1 MSNKKIGNSY
11 ALLINIVFFIFIT
24 LAGILTVYFL
34 GIYLMDFLKSTNIW
48 LPILLFFVTYSL
60 SHLARIIRL
69 YTILVQNR
77 SGFKQFIY
85 IYLITSWVNL
95 IIPFKLGEIFR
106 VSEFTKFSD
115 SLKKSIVS
123 IWIERFLDSIILCIT
138 ILSVFI
144 LNKGSIQFLPLV
156 LIVVLF
162 ISFSLFFFFEFPYT
176 YKHLNTLL
184 IKRVTTK
191 KGIYLL
197 KVVEFLKT
205 VHENTK
211 LLIRGKASILL
222 FMTILIWTLELLS
235 IAVLFGS
242 INLNSILER
251 LVLLLN
257 NVFLSQNI
265 FGAISTYNI
274 LSIII
279 LTMFSLIALPK
290 ILHHRTNEVKKHY
303 KNKSLFNYKINNK
316 RDLQDYGDDF
326 YG

>member
-1 MSNKKIGNSY
+1 MRNKKIGDSY
-11 ALLINIVFFIFIT
+11 VLLINIVFFIFIT
-24 LAGILTVYFL
+24 LAGVLTVYFH
-34 GIYLMDFLKSTNIW
+34 GIYLMDFLKSANIL
-48 LPILLFFVTYSL
+48 LPLLLFFVTYSL
-60 SHLARIIRL
+60 SHLVRIFRL
-69 YTILVQNR
+69 YAILVQNR
-77 SGFKQFIY
+77 SGFKQFIR
-85 IYLITSWVNL
+85 IYLVTSWVNL

-156 LIVVLF
+156 LIVGLF

-176 YKHLNTLL
+176 YKYLNTFL

-197 KVVEFLKT
+197 KVVEFFKNI
-205 VHENTK
+205 HENAK

-222 FMTILIWTLELLS
+222 FMTILIWMLELIS

-242 INLNSILER
+242 VNLNSILEK

-257 NVFLSQNI
+257 NVFLVQNI

-274 LSIII
+274 LSIIV
-279 LTMFSLIALPK
+279 LTVFGFVVLPK
-290 ILHHRTNEVKKHY
+290 IIYHRANEIKKYY
-303 KNKSLFNYKINNK
+303 KNKNLFNYKINNK